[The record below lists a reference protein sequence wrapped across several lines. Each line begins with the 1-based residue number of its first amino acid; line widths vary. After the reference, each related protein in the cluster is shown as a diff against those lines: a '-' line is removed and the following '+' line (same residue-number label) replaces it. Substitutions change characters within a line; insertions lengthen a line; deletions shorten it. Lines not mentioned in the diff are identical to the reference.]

1 MIIASPRRGTK
12 PGLQVHFE
20 ILFLK
25 QETVMIDPK
34 KHSEDR
40 GIIESIL
47 RFIPGFRGY
56 LEKGYRQ
63 ESDHLIRKWMADR
76 LQQSKKGL
84 DDYMIAVV
92 NAGRLDQLTTLERV
106 KNRLDALMLKM
117 RGAVRGYSGF
127 FDYVQVDVDLLDKV
141 YEHDMS
147 LVSAVDGV
155 VGSIEQLAAKPD
167 MTEAAAGE
175 LLRQIDDIDRSFAQ
189 RGEMLNGLGQ

>member
-1 MIIASPRRGTK
+1 M
-12 PGLQVHFE
+12 
-20 ILFLK
+20 
-25 QETVMIDPK
+25 MDPK

-76 LQQSKKGL
+76 LQQSKRPL
-84 DDYMIAVV
+84 DDYMVNLV
-92 NAGRLDQLTTLERV
+92 NAGRLDQLSALERV
-106 KNRLDALMLKM
+106 KTRLDTLMLKM

-141 YEHDMS
+141 YAHDVS
-147 LVSAVDGV
+147 LVSAIDAVA
-155 VGSIEQLAAKPD
+155 GSIEQLAAKPD
-167 MTEAAAGE
+167 MTDAATSE
-175 LLRQIDDIDRSFAQ
+175 LLRRIDDIDQSFMK
-189 RGEMLNGLGQ
+189 RGEMLSGLSQ